1 MPRMKETKRAELE
14 AFWRSHLEGWAASD
28 LNQREYCEAHG
39 LPLKRF
45 GNWRAKFRYEVPSP
59 VRRLLYRRGGSF
71 GHMASHMA
79 DREIDDTS
87 TGYVPSAAT
96 MPDGRRNFRVADKK
110 RMVAEAMAPGA
121 SVSGVARRYGIDTRL
136 LFRWKREFARPPSEP
151 VSPLRCTRAILPRLG
166 CIDMQLRSW
175 LFLLAPAAVLAS
187 VIGPEVGPQLSGCNI
202 KGNIS
207 YNTGERIYHV
217 PGQEHYVETVI
228 TLSKGERWFCS
239 ETAAREAGWRKARR

>member
-28 LNQREYCEAHG
+28 LNQRQYCEAHG

-45 GNWRAKFRYEVPSP
+45 GNWRAKFRYEVPAP
-59 VRRLLYRRGGSF
+59 VRKLLYRRGGSS

-79 DREIDDTS
+79 DRETGETS

-110 RMVAEAMAPGA
+110 RIVAEAMAPGA

-151 VSPLRCTRAILPRLG
+151 VFLPVTVSDG
-166 CIDMQLRSW
+166 PEQPD
-175 LFLLAPAAVLAS
+175 AAAVPAS
-187 VIGPEVGPQLSGCNI
+187 PHSGPVIVERASNGIEVELVGGRRVRFARDMEPDAIREMIEVLEG
-202 KGNIS
+202 
-207 YNTGERIYHV
+207 
-217 PGQEHYVETVI
+217 
-228 TLSKGERWFCS
+228 
-239 ETAAREAGWRKARR
+239 AAS